1 MNKTKKYS
9 IIGIGIF
16 IGLVIIGNLLPPV
29 PEDEEAGNRKVET
42 IDSSIS
48 LDSTNLKTITLG
60 DKELCKIYKSTYDS
74 LYNLLLAQDN
84 PDCIDNRRVSLH
96 KEIKSFIYDDWWNMM
111 EIVDSA
117 RTKLPIC
124 RKEYEAACKQYD
136 KQYERFLKYGDED
149 IDRIEYWAKENA
161 SRYLQKVAVDPETVV
176 IEDVKSTGK
185 GSKGWKCKVI
195 YRAKNGFGGYVRES
209 LSLIMSY
216 DADNNLY
223 QCIDIQ

>member
-9 IIGIGIF
+9 IIGIGVF

-84 PDCIDNRRVSLH
+84 PDCIDNRRVS
-96 KEIKSFIYDDWWNMM
+96 
-111 EIVDSA
+111 
-117 RTKLPIC
+117 
-124 RKEYEAACKQYD
+124 
-136 KQYERFLKYGDED
+136 
-149 IDRIEYWAKENA
+149 
-161 SRYLQKVAVDPETVV
+161 
-176 IEDVKSTGK
+176 
-185 GSKGWKCKVI
+185 
-195 YRAKNGFGGYVRES
+195 
-209 LSLIMSY
+209 
-216 DADNNLY
+216 
-223 QCIDIQ
+223 